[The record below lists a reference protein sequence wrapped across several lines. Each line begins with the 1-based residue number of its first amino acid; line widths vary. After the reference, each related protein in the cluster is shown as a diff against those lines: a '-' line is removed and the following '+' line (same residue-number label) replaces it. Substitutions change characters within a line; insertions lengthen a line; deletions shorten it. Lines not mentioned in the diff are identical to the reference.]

1 MKGEHA
7 GSRASKLLAAL
18 AVLWTCLIPR
28 AEARAL
34 PPEADGPPDGGILVL
49 NSYHPGYTWS
59 DHEVEGLLEV
69 LGPVANGRPIWV
81 EYLDAKSFPAMGHEA
96 ETVALYRTKYA
107 GRPVSLVVLC
117 DDPALEFAR
126 RHRDEL
132 WPSVPVVFCGIN
144 GYTPEKLAG
153 LEDATGVAESLDIA
167 GTLEAA
173 LRLCPAARR
182 VVVLHD
188 STVTGRGSL
197 RDFEAAAPRFASR
210 VRFEVLPDMTA
221 DALLLKLEHLPEDSV
236 VLALSYGRD
245 AAGRVFDHSRI
256 AELLAGHSAV
266 PVFVVHGERLGRGVV
281 GGVLLGGTEHGREA
295 GRLAVRVL
303 RGERAGSIP
312 VARARSLPEFD
323 YEGLERWRVDPSKLP
338 EGARVINVPESF
350 YRRYRSL
357 VLGTAA
363 VVFFLSAIVV
373 VLSVNI
379 VRRRRAESAVQE
391 ERRFVQSVL
400 DRLPDPV
407 FVFDAGHAVRLQNE
421 SARTLEE
428 GGGEGPFPHTPLFNL
443 TGAPCPEGGDPCP
456 VREALAAEGAVVF
469 ERRQLLGTGEA
480 RTYSV
485 SAAPLPLLEGE
496 RGVVVSAHDVTALKR
511 ANLELLDKERRLD
524 HLAHHDALTGLPNRL
539 LFRDRFQQAIARAR
553 RANHPLALLFLDLD
567 RFKNVNDS
575 LGHETGDELLTA
587 VGLRLRDCV
596 RDSDTVARLGGDEF
610 AILLDGPTDAAHAAA
625 VAQKVLL
632 SLGRPLP
639 LGSHE
644 VFVGASIG
652 IAAYPDDGRTAEE
665 LLNHADAAMYLA
677 KERGRGNYQFFTE
690 ILNAR
695 VLRQVTVEKRLRHAL
710 SAGILEVHF
719 QPIVSL
725 SEGRIVAG
733 EALLRWTDEE
743 LGEVSP
749 AEFVPIAEES
759 GLIGAIGEGVL
770 ATACRAARAWQA
782 EGFRD
787 FRIAVNVS
795 ARQFWQREILGSV
808 ERALSASSL
817 PASSLELELTESV
830 LLPRTEDVRGL
841 LDELR
846 GLGVRLSVDDFGTG
860 YSSLGYLKRL
870 PLDTIKVAQ
879 DFVRELSADPNDAAI
894 VKSILS
900 LAGTLGFGVIA
911 EGVETPEHVAF
922 FREQGCDL
930 VQGHHFGRAVPEE
943 AFGALLRSGGGLAA
957 QRTSIASP

>member
-1 MKGEHA
+1 MRSKRST
-7 GSRASKLLAAL
+7 SRLEKALSAL
-18 AVLWTCLIPR
+18 AVLSLCLLSR
-28 AEARAL
+28 VEARADSSGTVR
-34 PPEADGPPDGGILVL
+34 PAPGGILIL

-69 LGPVANGRPIWV
+69 LSPVVNGRPLWV
-81 EYLDAKSFPAMGHEA
+81 EYLDAKSFPAMAHEP
-96 ETVALYRTKYA
+96 ETVALYRTKYG
-107 GRPVSLVVLC
+107 GRHLSLVVLC

-126 RHRDEL
+126 AHRDEL
-132 WPSVPVVFCGIN
+132 WPGVPVVFCGIN

-153 LEDATGVAESLDIA
+153 LKPATGVAESLDIG

-173 LRLCPAARR
+173 LGLCPGART

-188 STVTGRGSL
+188 STVTGLGSL
-197 RDFEAAAPRFASR
+197 RDFEAAAPRFGSR
-210 VRFEVLPDMTA
+210 VRFQVLPEMA
-221 DALLLKLEHLPEDSV
+221 VDALLGTLERLGADV
-236 VLALSYGRD
+236 IVLALSYSRD

-281 GGVLLGGTEHGREA
+281 GGILLGGTEHGREA
-295 GRLAVRVL
+295 GRLALRVL
-303 RGERAGSIP
+303 GGESAGTIP
-312 VARARSLPEFD
+312 VARGTSYPEFD
-323 YEGLERWRVDPSKLP
+323 YEGLERWRLDPSKLP

-357 VLGTAA
+357 VWGTAA
-363 VVFFLSAIVV
+363 VVLGLSAIVV
-373 VLSVNI
+373 VLSLNI
-379 VRRRRAESAVQE
+379 VRRRRAERAVQE

-407 FVFDAGHAVRLQNE
+407 LVFDAGHVLKLENE
-421 SARTLEE
+421 AAHALAE
-428 GGGEGPFPHTPLFNL
+428 GASGSTPHAPLFNL
-443 TGAPCPEGGDPCP
+443 TGAPCPEGSEPCP
-456 VREALAAEGAVVF
+456 VREALGAGGAVVF
-469 ERRQLLGTGEA
+469 ERRQLVGEGET

-485 SAAPLPLLEGE
+485 SAAPLPLLATGE
-496 RGVVVSAHDVTALKR
+496 TGVVVSAHDVTALKR
-511 ANLELLDKERRLD
+511 ANLDLLDKERRLD

-539 LFRDRFQQAIARAR
+539 LFHDRFQQAIARAR
-553 RANHPLALLFLDLD
+553 RAHHPLALLFLDLD

-587 VGLRLRDCV
+587 VGLRLRECV

-610 AILLDGPTDAAHAAA
+610 AVLLDGPTDAAHAAT
-625 VAQKVLL
+625 VARKTLGT
-632 SLGRPLP
+632 LGRTLT
-639 LGSHE
+639 LDQHE

-652 IAAYPDDGRTAEE
+652 IAVYPDDGGTTDD
-665 LLNHADAAMYLA
+665 LLKHADAAMYLA

-690 ILNAR
+690 VLNAR
-695 VLRQVTVEKRLRHAL
+695 VLRQVTIEKRLRHAL
-710 SAGILEVHF
+710 AAGALEVHF

-725 SEGRIVAG
+725 STGRIVAG

-743 LGEVSP
+743 LGAVGP

-770 ATACRAARAWQA
+770 RIACRAARGWQL
-782 EGFRD
+782 EGFGD

-808 ERALSASSL
+808 ERALSESSL

-841 LDELR
+841 LDELG

-879 DFVRELSADPNDAAI
+879 DFVRDLSVDPNDAAI
-894 VKSILS
+894 VEAVLS
-900 LAGTLGFGVIA
+900 LARTLGFDVVA
-911 EGVETPEHVAF
+911 EGVETAEHVAF
-922 FREQGCDL
+922 FREHGCDL
-930 VQGHHFGRAVPEE
+930 VQGHYFGRAVPERE
-943 AFGALLRSGGGLAA
+943 FGELLRAGARPA
-957 QRTSIASP
+957 CQPISIASP